1 MSAEETVDELVDK
14 AIDEAIAR
22 VEKDN
27 EDIKKRK
34 PTPFRYL
41 TDRKDIQA
49 ELASEVPSI
58 STMKKPT
65 TIRIVD
71 DKLAILGLGDIQTIE
86 NVLRRH
92 EATRKFKEK

>member
-1 MSAEETVDELVDK
+1 MSAKETVDELVDK

-27 EDIKKRK
+27 EDIKKRR

-41 TDRKDIQA
+41 TDRKEIQA
-49 ELASEVPSI
+49 ELGSEVPSI
-58 STMKKPT
+58 STMKKST

-71 DKLAILGLGDIQTIE
+71 DQLAIVGLGDIQTIE
-86 NVLRRH
+86 NVLKRH
-92 EATRKFKEK
+92 KATRKFKEK